1 MNEDNIEV
9 LNECRDTIESVSTT
23 LSEIAQTKKLSDKLD
38 RLNRDLEAIIDELG
52 DDPEEY

>member
-9 LNECRDTIESVSTT
+9 LNECRDTIESVSIT